1 MSVAIAVVA
10 CYGLFSLVGGM
21 IGYLKANS
29 TASLIAGSMS
39 GILLLLCAYGMA
51 HGSRAA
57 VLGSLAV
64 AVVLGARFLGTW
76 LKHHRVM
83 PDLLMV
89 LFSAATLLA
98 AGVVLIRH

>member
-1 MSVAIAVVA
+1 MHLAATVVA

-21 IGYLKANS
+21 IGYLRAKSA
-29 TASLIAGSMS
+29 ASLMVGSIS
-39 GILLLLCAYGMA
+39 GVLFILCAYGIE

-57 VLGSLAV
+57 VLGSLAI
-64 AVVLGARFLGTW
+64 AGVLGARFLGTW
-76 LKHHRVM
+76 RKHHRAM

-98 AGVVLIRH
+98 AGAVLMRR